1 MNEKAAGGD
10 SRPTDIFTSN
20 IFPHVQLKR
29 HILSNPQILKPQT
42 KLKVRKNSFN
52 KKHVRLLTADL
63 QEPSGCGLVWTLTLK
78 YIRGREQTQI
88 SKLSTPSIPS
98 FQQHLSV
105 RTEIAHW
112 PTAQS
117 WKCGCNKPTVLRFN
131 KHGPWE
137 TCTSVQSPNFAS
149 VGPGAIQPGCGHL
162 HCTMQVAADCPDSRL
177 APQLPSRGCV
187 RDKLGWTIHASECIL
202 VKGFGLSTLRCI
214 SDVDFCKHLVKGN
227 KHGVRCSFVI

>member
-137 TCTSVQSPNFAS
+137 TCTSVQSQNFAS
-149 VGPGAIQPGCGHL
+149 LGYGAQTHL
-162 HCTMQVAADCPDSRL
+162 DAVTCTALCRLQLTVQTPDL
-177 APQLPSRGCV
+177 LPNCHQE
-187 RDKLGWTIHASECIL
+187 DASGTSWAGQYSLQTPHSGQRAENW
-202 VKGFGLSTLRCI
+202 R
-214 SDVDFCKHLVKGN
+214 
-227 KHGVRCSFVI
+227 

>member
-1 MNEKAAGGD
+1 
-10 SRPTDIFTSN
+10 
-20 IFPHVQLKR
+20 
-29 HILSNPQILKPQT
+29 
-42 KLKVRKNSFN
+42 
-52 KKHVRLLTADL
+52 
-63 QEPSGCGLVWTLTLK
+63 
-78 YIRGREQTQI
+78 
-88 SKLSTPSIPS
+88 
-98 FQQHLSV
+98 
-105 RTEIAHW
+105 
-112 PTAQS
+112 
-117 WKCGCNKPTVLRFN
+117 VLRFN

-187 RDKLGWTIHASECIL
+187 RDKLRWTIHASECIL

-227 KHGVRCSFVI
+227 KHGVRCSFVIWLWCDFDILKKSNSVSPVLQGCTLWFCLAHCLGKEVCLASGGKLSSPCQCKSFCFQLRAFGGEDGPNHWHPNHTQIGESWKGATLHCQAS